1 MEVPSLQIKFC
12 GTERLIPR
20 GKGKRNI
27 RIMIMLFAGKQYD
40 IVGAEMPNGETK
52 LMKGA

>member
-1 MEVPSLQIKFC
+1 LDSIWKSPLFRSIFC

-20 GKGKRNI
+20 ANGKRNI

-40 IVGAEMPNGETK
+40 IVGAEMPNGET
-52 LMKGA
+52 